1 MVKGLLI
8 ICFVAACGLLGSVK
22 AWELKERIVLLED
35 FQKMILLLKGK
46 MNYLR
51 EPITTMIDA
60 EAKKDNSRAFNLL
73 DEAGTALREKN
84 DEMDRIWV
92 QKASEIYKGAYLT
105 EDDMELIIYPG
116 KFLGQTDWE
125 NQQARFDFLEKRLQ
139 QQIDSARQDYRV
151 KGPLYRKIGFFAGGL
166 VSIIF
171 I

>member
-60 EAKKDNSRAFNLL
+60 
-73 DEAGTALREKN
+73 
-84 DEMDRIWV
+84 
-92 QKASEIYKGAYLT
+92 
-105 EDDMELIIYPG
+105 
-116 KFLGQTDWE
+116 
-125 NQQARFDFLEKRLQ
+125 
-139 QQIDSARQDYRV
+139 
-151 KGPLYRKIGFFAGGL
+151 
-166 VSIIF
+166 
-171 I
+171 